1 MAIFTIYRYKF
12 EPLDGKQP
20 SIPGDEEYQR
30 HSTYKSQESLFE
42 SFFGKAED
50 IIPGIKEIKKKE
62 KGKVSSVEAEEHVCK
77 IKQHKDNIIILRLK
91 ANKTKTVETQDDS
104 TMNIGH
110 HPGSLILIDNRKG
123 YHLIAVERNTA
134 VFSDSD
140 KVVSIIQEAFNSKM
154 NEYGLSIK
162 IELLTK
168 KKDFWEAV
176 NEIRS
181 KLRDSVTSVKFDFK
195 SKEKEDGKG
204 RIHDLINWLSLF
216 AKDSSLS
223 MNIENDEN
231 LKKVKTDLDNM
242 ADLCQ
247 QNSDYHLTVKF
258 RDFGL
263 FRFGQ
268 DMKAQYGL
276 EDKVIEHFVSP
287 RPTEPSLFNDLF
299 YDNDITDM
307 SLSQWFDKI
316 NILFADYEKVAP
328 VGRTRNT
335 RGRV

>member
-50 IIPGIKEIKKKE
+50 LIPGIKEIKKTE
-62 KGKVSSVEAEEHVCK
+62 RGKKSSVTAEEHVCK
-77 IKQHKDNIIILRLK
+77 IKQHKDNIIMLRLK
-91 ANKTKTVETQDDS
+91 ANKTKTVETEDDL
-104 TMNIGH
+104 TVPYGH
-110 HPGSLILIDNRKG
+110 HPGCLILIDNRKN
-123 YHLIAVERNTA
+123 YHLIAVERNSA
-134 VFSDSD
+134 VFSDPD
-140 KVVSIIQEAFNSKM
+140 KVVGIIQEAFNSKM

-168 KKDFWEAV
+168 KKDFWDAV

-181 KLRDSVTSVKFDFK
+181 KLHDSVTSVKFDFK
-195 SKEKEDGKG
+195 SKEPGDGKG
-204 RIHDLINWLSLF
+204 RIHNLIKWLSLF
-216 AKDSSLS
+216 AKDSALS
-223 MNIENDEN
+223 MTIEDDEK
-231 LKKVKTDLDNM
+231 LKRVKTDLDNM

-247 QNSDYHLTVKF
+247 QHPDYNLTVKF
-258 RDFGL
+258 RGFGL

-276 EDKVIEHFVSP
+276 EDKVIEYFVSP
-287 RPTEPSLFNDLF
+287 KPTEPSLFDVLF

-307 SLSQWFDKI
+307 SLSQWFEKI

-328 VGRTRNT
+328 VGRKRNT